1 MVLNMVKAQ
10 TIMLLVSDSIY
21 GRHNSIRETVLVLD
35 TSFVILIQSIPNDKL
50 ANVQQPAL
58 KKKK

>member
-1 MVLNMVKAQ
+1 MVKAQ

-21 GRHNSIRETVLVLD
+21 SRHNSIRETVLVLD